1 MTATMYS
8 PITPSVL
15 GARHR
20 IRVRR
25 MLWLG
30 AGVMLAMGLAWS
42 IFFGLEGAWT
52 FVAIIAIFGCVGVA
66 VLVLTYYRRTRLAS
80 YLFIAGSF
88 LIVCGVAWVL
98 DVPSAHEPRTIHLFL
113 LFLALSSGLF
123 LRDEPLVARI
133 AVAGTCC
140 AAFVGFAGTNAG
152 LDSAYALPDH
162 IRVVGTWVNTTLSIV
177 AMYALIHV
185 MVSDLAETSA
195 LEVQL
200 RDGIARKE
208 FFLAFQPQVNSQG
221 QVLGAEVLLRW
232 QQPQRGLV
240 PTQEFIA
247 LAEQTG
253 FIVPLGT
260 WALEAA
266 CLQLAD
272 WAKDPAKAHWTLA
285 VNVSAHQL
293 HQADFVEQVQ
303 AIIRRT
309 GVRTQV
315 LKLELTES
323 VMVHDLDEL
332 VRKMTALKALGV
344 GFSLDDFGTGYS
356 SLSYLKKLPLDQLK
370 IDKSFV
376 RDVLTDPNDAAI
388 ARTVVMLAQN
398 MGLQV
403 IAEGVETDGQR
414 QFLANI
420 GCSAIQGYL
429 LSRPVPIGEFG
440 AFLAAYA
447 ATHTPSTA
455 SP

>member
-253 FIVPLGT
+253 LILPLGT
-260 WALEAA
+260 WTLETA

-356 SLSYLKKLPLDQLK
+356 SLSYLKHLPLDQLK
-370 IDKSFV
+370 IDQAFV
-376 RDVLTDPNDAAI
+376 REVMTNTQDASI
-388 ARTVVMLAQN
+388 ARAIISLGQ
-398 MGLQV
+398 GLNFAV
-403 IAEGVETDGQR
+403 IAEGVETLGQR
-414 QFLANI
+414 DFLMANGCHTFQGDLFSKPISARQFEQFA
-420 GCSAIQGYL
+420 SAG
-429 LSRPVPIGEFG
+429 V
-440 AFLAAYA
+440 AV
-447 ATHTPSTA
+447 
-455 SP
+455 